1 MFTEHVD
8 KKLSAYCHGEL
19 TGAESRRVAEH
30 LLKCERCRGAHD
42 QIRFGVRL
50 AEQLQT
56 LSAPAEMWA
65 DIEAQLDASPRKP
78 EMRAARGG
86 RFINWRPLQWTVA
99 AALLLIACVGGFIIY
114 RTYRT
119 AKVGGGN
126 PAITTGPPPV
136 CAAWPVTS
144 LTGTP
149 SIDGRHITKTGCFEL
164 GELLE
169 TDAASRVNIDIPKVG
184 EVEVAPNSRV
194 RLVTTNDSEHRMAL
208 ERGKLHAFITAPPRL
223 FFVDTP
229 SAEAIDL
236 GCEYTLEVDDAGI
249 GLLRVTLGWVMLE
262 RDGRESYVPVGAACE
277 TRPGVGP
284 GTPYFED
291 ASDKFRDALSRYDFE
306 NGGEEALRVILA
318 EARDRDTFTLW
329 HLLQRVDEPTRARV
343 LNRMVALVGL
353 PRCVTRKGVM
363 RLNKEMLDCWKDEL
377 DLVWF

>member
-8 KKLSAYCHGEL
+8 KQLSAYCHGEL
-19 TGAESRRVAEH
+19 TDAESRRVAEH
-30 LLKCERCRGAHD
+30 LLRCERCRDAHD

-50 AEQLQT
+50 AEQLPT

-65 DIEAQLDASPRKP
+65 DIEAQLGSQRRKP
-78 EMRAARGG
+78 EMKATRGG
-86 RFINWRPLQWTVA
+86 WFINWRPLQWTLA
-99 AALLLIACVGGFIIY
+99 AALLLVACVGGFIIY
-114 RTYRT
+114 RTAR
-119 AKVGGGN
+119 VGDGN
-126 PAITTGPPPV
+126 LTITTEPPPV

-149 SIDGRHITKTGCFEL
+149 SIDGRHITKTGCFEM

-169 TDAASRVNIDIPKVG
+169 TDAASRVSIDIPKVG

-194 RLVTTNDSEHRMAL
+194 RLVTTSQSEHRMAL

-291 ASDKFRDALSRYDFE
+291 ASMTLVGALSRYDFE
-306 NGGEEALRVILA
+306 NGGDAALNVVLA
-318 EARDRDTFTLW
+318 EARKRDTFTLW
-329 HLLQRVDEPTRARV
+329 HLLQRVDEPKSGK
-343 LNRMVALVGL
+343 NRMHFDTLVGM
-353 PRCVTRKGVM
+353 PRCVTRKGIM
-363 RLNKEMLDCWKDEL
+363 HLNKEMLDCWKDEL

>member
-8 KKLSAYCHGEL
+8 KELSAYCNGEL
-19 TGAESRRVAEH
+19 EDAASRRVAAH
-30 LLKCERCRGAHD
+30 LLACERCRRGYD
-42 QIRFGVRL
+42 RIRLGVRL
-50 AEQLQT
+50 AERLPMMN
-56 LSAPAEMWA
+56 APAGMWN
-65 DIEAQLDASPRKP
+65 DIEALLDSGASEP
-78 EMRAARGG
+78 AAKARRGG
-86 RFINWRPLQWTVA
+86 WFTAQPWRWAT
-99 AALLLIACVGGFIIY
+99 AALLLLVCGAGGFMIF
-114 RTYRT
+114 RASRAT
-119 AKVGGGN
+119 
-126 PAITTGPPPV
+126 PALPASPGSTTEV
-136 CAAWPVTS
+136 ACMAWPVTS
-144 LTGTP
+144 LAGTP
-149 SIDGRHITKTGCFEL
+149 SIDGRRIKEVGCFET

-194 RLVTTNDSEHRMAL
+194 RLVTTSQSEHRMAL

-291 ASDKFRDALSRYDFE
+291 ASMTLISALSRYDFE
-306 NGGEEALRVILA
+306 NGGDAALNTVLA
-318 EARDRDTFTLW
+318 EARKRDSFTLW
-329 HLLQRVDEPTRARV
+329 HLLQRVDQPTRVRV
-343 LNRMVALVGL
+343 LDRMIALVGL
-353 PRCVTRKGVM
+353 PRCVTRKGI
-363 RLNKEMLDCWKDEL
+363 LQLDQEMLDCWKDEL

>member
-8 KKLSAYCHGEL
+8 KKLSAYCNGEL
-19 TGAESRRVAEH
+19 PDAESRRVAGH
-30 LLKCERCRGAHD
+30 LLKCGRCRDAYD
-42 QIRFGVRL
+42 RVRFGARL
-50 AEQLQT
+50 AEQLPN
-56 LSAPAEMWA
+56 LSAPAEMWG
-65 DIEAQLDASPRKP
+65 DIEALLDAQSRKP
-78 EMRAARGG
+78 ATKAARGG
-86 RFINWRPLQWTVA
+86 WLVNRRPLQWAAA
-99 AALLLIACVGGFIIY
+99 AALLLVIGIGGFIIY
-114 RTYRT
+114 QKTRTPY
-119 AKVGGGN
+119 
-126 PAITTGPPPV
+126 GPHDINLPV
-136 CAAWPVTS
+136 ACMAWPVTS

-149 SIDGRHITKTGCFEL
+149 SIDGRRIKDIGCFEA

-169 TDAASRVNIDIPKVG
+169 TDDASRVNVEIPRIG

-194 RLVTTNDSEHRMAL
+194 RLVTTNQSEHRMAL

-249 GLLRVTLGWVMLE
+249 GLLRVKLGWVMLE

-291 ASDKFRDALSRYDFE
+291 VSDKFRDALSRYDFDS
-306 NGGEEALRVILA
+306 GGDAALRTVFA
-318 EARDRDTFTLW
+318 EARERDTFTLW
-329 HLLQRVDEPTRARV
+329 HLLQRVDEPTRAVV
-343 LNRMVALVGL
+343 LNRMIALVGL

-363 RLNKEMLDCWKDEL
+363 QLNKEMLDCWKDEL